1 MVDISVIPV
10 ATLLIMLVA
19 ITISF
24 SNMTLNRLIITKMF
38 GWHEYR
44 TMQKEL
50 AEYNSEKMKALR
62 ANDTKTVERL
72 KKKEAQ
78 MNAMQTKMFKP
89 QLVQMPMML
98 IYFII
103 WPFLTSVFPNAVA
116 YIPGLGAQPFF
127 IWYMICSFFFA
138 TIASR
143 VLGTT
148 PIQ

>member
-24 SNMTLNRLIITKMF
+24 ANMSLNRIIISRMF
-38 GWHEYR
+38 GWHEYKS
-44 TMQKEL
+44 MQKEIS
-50 AEYNSEKMKALR
+50 EYNKERMTALR
-62 ANDTKTVERL
+62 AKDTKTLERL

-78 MNAMQTKMFKP
+78 VNSMQTKMFKP
-89 QLVQMPMML
+89 QMILLPITF

-103 WPFLTSVFPNAVA
+103 WPLLTSTFPNTVA

-127 IWYMICSFFFA
+127 VWYLICSFFFG

-143 VLGTT
+143 VIGVT

>member
-10 ATLLIMLVA
+10 ATLMIMLIA
-19 ITISF
+19 IAISF
-24 SNMTLNRLIITKMF
+24 TNQTLNRLIITKMF

-50 AEYNSEKMKALR
+50 AEYNAEKMKALR
-62 ANDTKTVERL
+62 ANDTKTLERL

-98 IYFII
+98 VYFII
-103 WPFLTSVFPNAVA
+103 WPFLMGIFPSTVA
-116 YIPGLGAQPFF
+116 YIPGLGEQPFY
-127 IWYMICSFFFA
+127 IWYLICSFFFA
-138 TIASR
+138 TIAGR
-143 VLGTT
+143 IIGTT

>member
-44 TMQKEL
+44 TMQKEI
-50 AEYNSEKMKALR
+50 AEHNAEKMKAMR
-62 ANDTKTVERL
+62 ANDTKTLERL
-72 KKKEAQ
+72 KKKDAQ
-78 MNAMQTKMFKP
+78 VNAMQTKMFKP
-89 QLVQMPMML
+89 QLVQMPLML
-98 IYFII
+98 VYFVI
-103 WPFLTSVFPNAVA
+103 WPFLTGVFPSTVA
-116 YIPGLGAQPFF
+116 YIPGFGAQPFF

-138 TIASR
+138 TIAGR